1 MSQLRLFWITALFS
15 AFAAP
20 CALAAPAA
28 HAAVAPAS
36 TGDLQAVMNP
46 GNPFNGGT
54 DPVTMPE
61 DARLAVFPFSDD
73 QIYRLL
79 TAPLK
84 TTSIELA
91 KGEKLLSDPALADNI
106 EWDID
111 TDGANHIYIK
121 PHKPGLVNTL
131 ELVTNKHTYDF
142 TLVSSPLGGMFY
154 QRVRFRYGDSILT
167 KLATPARMNSTAAA
181 DTGNDGETPADSGS
195 IGVSPDKANFNYTV
209 TGSAEFKPDV
219 VFDNGKF
226 IWLRIPESSQIWP
239 VPFIDD
245 AGDSVQPNF
254 IRRGRFIVV
263 ENLANKVVLRAG
275 RQTVTITR
283 KSNHLFGLL

>member
-1 MSQLRLFWITALFS
+1 
-15 AFAAP
+15 
-20 CALAAPAA
+20 
-28 HAAVAPAS
+28 
-36 TGDLQAVMNP
+36 MNP

-111 TDGANHIYIK
+111 TDGANHVYIK
-121 PHKPGLVNTL
+121 PHRPGLVNTL

-167 KLATPARMNSTAAA
+167 KLATSTRTDAKGVA
-181 DTGNDGETPADSGS
+181 DTSNDGETPADSGN